1 MISVLGMLLLV
12 AIAILFSR
20 QRRAI
25 RVRTVLAAFLLQAGL
40 GLLVLYIPWG
50 QQVLGSVSG
59 AVSSLQLYADKGIEF
74 LFGGLAG
81 PRMFEYFGNGGFV
94 FAVRVLP
101 LIVFFGSLIAV
112 LYYLGIMGWI
122 IRLVGGALH
131 ALLGTSRV
139 ESTTVTATLFLGQ
152 SEMPLVVRPFIAD
165 LTRSELFAIMV
176 GGFAAV
182 AGSVLLGYAGMGVQL
197 KYLIAASFMAAPGG
211 LLMAKLMEPETERPR
226 DQAMKTLGEGEERPA
241 NVIDAAAEGAQV
253 GLRIALAVGA
263 MLLAFIAL
271 IALLNGI
278 LGWCGAWFGLPQL
291 SMQLVLGYL
300 LAPVAFL
307 IGVPWSEAVQAGGFI
322 GQKLV
327 LNEFV
332 AYADLSTYLDPV
344 KSAAASVQPLSAH
357 TQVIVTFALCGFANL
372 SSIAIQLGGLGG
384 IAPQRRHELAQLG
397 LRAMLGGTLANLMS
411 AALAG
416 FFVSL

>member
-1 MISVLGMLLLV
+1 
-12 AIAILFSR
+12 
-20 QRRAI
+20 
-25 RVRTVLAAFLLQAGL
+25 
-40 GLLVLYIPWG
+40 
-50 QQVLGSVSG
+50 
-59 AVSSLQLYADKGIEF
+59 
-74 LFGGLAG
+74 
-81 PRMFEYFGNGGFV
+81 
-94 FAVRVLP
+94 
-101 LIVFFGSLIAV
+101 
-112 LYYLGIMGWI
+112 
-122 IRLVGGALH
+122 
-131 ALLGTSRV
+131 
-139 ESTTVTATLFLGQ
+139 
-152 SEMPLVVRPFIAD
+152 
-165 LTRSELFAIMV
+165 
-176 GGFAAV
+176 
-182 AGSVLLGYAGMGVQL
+182 
-197 KYLIAASFMAAPGG
+197 
-211 LLMAKLMEPETERPR
+211 MEPEPEQPR

-291 SMQLVLGYL
+291 SMQLVLGYR
-300 LAPVAFL
+300 LALVAFL

-344 KSAAASVQPLSAH
+344 KAAAAGAQPLSAH

>member
-25 RVRTVLAAFLLQAGL
+25 RLRTVLVAFLLQAGL
-40 GLLVLYIPWG
+40 GLFVLYIPWG

-59 AVSSLQLYADKGIEF
+59 AVASLQLYADKGIEF

-81 PRMFEYFGNGGFV
+81 PKMFEYFGNGGFV

-152 SEMPLVVRPFIAD
+152 SEMPLVVRPFIAE

-182 AGSVLLGYAGMGVQL
+182 AGSVLLGYAGMGVDL

-211 LLMAKLMEPETERPR
+211 LLMAKLMEPETEQPR
-226 DQAMKTLGEGEERPA
+226 DQAMKTLGEGEERPS

-278 LGWCGAWFGLPQL
+278 LGWCGAWFGVPQL

-332 AYADLSTYLDPV
+332 AYADLSAYLDPV
-344 KSAAASVQPLSAH
+344 KAAAAGVQPLSAH

-416 FFVSL
+416 FFISL